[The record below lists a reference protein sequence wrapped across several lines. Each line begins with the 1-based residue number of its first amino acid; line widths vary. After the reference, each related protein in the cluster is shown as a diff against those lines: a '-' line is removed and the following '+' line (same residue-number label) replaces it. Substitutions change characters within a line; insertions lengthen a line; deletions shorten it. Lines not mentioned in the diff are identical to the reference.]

1 MASQFS
7 FRKLILG
14 ALAGLVS
21 SLVCLLLA
29 YLVGVVAT
37 AWNSQEAFATLLT
50 AVTVLPL
57 MLLLVLL
64 PITIIIA
71 VGLGL
76 FLGLVSQTTNRFL
89 LIIGGVAGAVVSLI
103 VLSLI
108 LPSIAPGD
116 FTTILRSYPISLTYG
131 FVVGLVTAWFFGRMT
146 ST

>member
-14 ALAGLVS
+14 GLAGLVS

-29 YLVGVVAT
+29 YLVGIVAA
-37 AWNSQEAFATLLT
+37 AWNSKEAFATVLS

-64 PITIIIA
+64 PMTILIA
-71 VGLGL
+71 VGLGI
-76 FLGLVSQTTNRFL
+76 FLGLVSHPTNRFL
-89 LIIGGVAGAVVSLI
+89 LIIGCVAGAVVSLT

-108 LPSIAPGD
+108 LPLVSPGD

-131 FVVGLVTAWFFGRMT
+131 FVVGLVTAWFFRRLT
-146 ST
+146 SS